1 MSPQQASLKLTTF
14 TTKDGLFVASQNHD
28 YSGRSQISSNYI
40 INGKE
45 LTKTHHKSWFLVKGE
60 TEIKTLQ
67 QPFSS
72 TKTPEQYLLKDSALV
87 VEGKIPNSI
96 PYSEVD
102 GYYDCD
108 DEWVWRNYSN
118 IQGLY
123 TLQYKEIE
131 GGLKDIEFEVIDSGN
146 VEGSI
151 SEPLE
156 TKFKIAGKYQSDE
169 VELALKDIV
178 TYSELEKILTPEFL
192 LHEKPCV
199 LPSKQFFNLIRS
211 YVKDNINKEQARVTS
226 DYDFCFTVCKLITIK
241 PYEIKREQLKQNG
254 KSYRTPKFN
263 HSQVK
268 NEEVTVFE
276 MTSKSDNYR
285 NYPVVDDMRGES
297 LQDLYDNV
305 KVYLDTLIEKINT
318 PIKQCDCCKGKGY
331 MLNDFKV
338 NTN

>member
-1 MSPQQASLKLTTF
+1 MLPQQAILKLTTF
-14 TTKDGLFVASQNHD
+14 TTNDGLFVASQNHD
-28 YSGRSQISSNYI
+28 YGGRVQISQNYL

-67 QPFSS
+67 QPFAP
-72 TKTPEQYLLKDSALV
+72 KREPDLYVLKDSTLAV
-87 VEGKIPNSI
+87 DGKIPNSI
-96 PYSEVD
+96 PYSEVG

-108 DEWVWRNYSN
+108 DDWVWRNYSN

-131 GGLKDIEFEVIDSGN
+131 GGLRDVEFEVVDSGK

-156 TKFKIAGKYQSDE
+156 NKFKISGKYQSDE
-169 VELALKDIV
+169 VERALKDIV
-178 TYSELEKILTPEFL
+178 TYSELEKIMTPEFL
-192 LHEKPCV
+192 LHEKPCT
-199 LPSKQFFNLIRS
+199 LPSKQFFNLVRS
-211 YVKDNINKEQARVTS
+211 YVKDNIDKQQARVTS
-226 DYDFCFTVCKLITIK
+226 DYDFCFTVRKLIAIK
-241 PYEIKREQLKQNG
+241 PYEIKREQLKANG

-263 HSQVK
+263 YSQVK

-276 MTSKSDNYR
+276 MTSKSDKYN
-285 NYPVVDDMRGES
+285 NYPVLDDMTGES

-305 KVYLDTLIEKINT
+305 KVYLEVLMEKINK
-318 PIKQCDCCKGKGY
+318 PIKQCECCKGKGY
-331 MLNDFKV
+331 MINV
-338 NTN
+338 

>member
-1 MSPQQASLKLTTF
+1 MSPQKQTLKLTTF

-40 INGKE
+40 INGKK
-45 LTKTHHKSWFLVKGE
+45 LTNTHHKSWFLVKGE
-60 TEIKTLQ
+60 REIKTIQ

-72 TKTPEQYLLKDSALV
+72 TKEPEQYVLRDSTLA
-87 VEGKIPNSI
+87 VEGKIPNVI

-102 GYYDCD
+102 GYYDVD
-108 DEWVWRNYSN
+108 DVWVWRNYSN

-123 TLQYKEIE
+123 TLKYKEIE
-131 GGLKDIEFEVIDSGN
+131 GGLKDIEFEVVNDGT

-169 VELALKDIV
+169 VERALKDIV

-226 DYDFCFTVCKLITIK
+226 DYDFCFTVRKLISIK
-241 PYEIKREQLKQNG
+241 PYEIKREQLKANG
-254 KSYRTPKFN
+254 KSYHTPKF
-263 HSQVK
+263 SYAQVK

-276 MTSKSDNYR
+276 ITSKQDQYR
-285 NYPVVDDMRGES
+285 GYPVLDDMKGES

-305 KVYLDTLIEKINT
+305 KTYLDILMENINK
-318 PIKQCDCCKGKGY
+318 PIKQCECCQGTGY
-331 MLNDFKV
+331 LIN
-338 NTN
+338 N